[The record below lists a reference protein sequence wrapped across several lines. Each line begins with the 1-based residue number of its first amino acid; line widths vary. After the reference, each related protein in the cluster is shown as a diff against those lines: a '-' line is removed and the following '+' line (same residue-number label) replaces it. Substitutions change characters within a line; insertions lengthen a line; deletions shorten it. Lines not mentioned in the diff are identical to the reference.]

1 MKNQFLEAIE
11 NSEMVLVGIGEE
23 FSPGLPEFS
32 GNPELE
38 PYERSR
44 FYADLPSDHEIVR
57 AYNYLR
63 SLIGKRPFFVVT
75 LNTDDLIY
83 RSEFEPEQ
91 VVAPCGSMGKMQCSE
106 HIVDAGPI
114 RDRVLAAGKIG
125 GQAVCPVCG
134 GLLQFHTVE
143 QEGYL
148 ESDYLSKWERYKK
161 WLTGTLNRKLC
172 VLELGVGFAFPQ
184 VIRWPFERTA
194 YYNKK
199 AVFVRVHSRFPQ
211 TEAEL
216 AGKAVSIAQSPVE
229 LLLQ

>member
-1 MKNQFLEAIE
+1 MKSEFLEAIE

-23 FSPGLPEFS
+23 FSPKLPEFS
-32 GNPELE
+32 GDPAME

-44 FYADLPSDHEIVR
+44 YYADLPSDHAIIR
-57 AYNYLR
+57 AYNELR

-83 RSEFEPEQ
+83 RSEFEREQ
-91 VVAPCGSMGKMQCSE
+91 IVAPCGSMGKMQCKE
-106 HIVDAGPI
+106 HILDAGPI
-114 RDRVLAAGKIG
+114 RDRVLAAGSVE
-125 GQAVCPVCG
+125 GQALCPVCG
-134 GLLQFHTVE
+134 ASLQFHTVE

-148 ESDYLSKWERYKK
+148 EDGYLSQWERYKK